1 MSWSTPSLYNTE
13 WHIICGESGSRY
25 LSILCDSERCL
36 LWWIQT
42 TEHLLL
48 KKSNYLHILIILV
61 TPSVSQH
68 ILVFSWHSSAFCPL
82 FTILIHWCLHS
93 TQCLSFT
100 LVSFYYPIAW
110 LCSLLK
116 DILPP
121 HKGIFSSFKYGSFL
135 NKLIQTFPD
144 VGSPIFYA
152 ISDFLLFI
160 MLRSFF
166 FLGIFDGEV
175 LMHNSSKTVSFSGQ
189 LFSLSLLIETHFF
202 CCCCSYFTPEIPQS
216 VILPLYEHSTCV
228 KACVFLA

>member
-1 MSWSTPSLYNTE
+1 MS
-13 WHIICGESGSRY
+13 
-25 LSILCDSERCL
+25 
-36 LWWIQT
+36 Q
-42 TEHLLL
+42 
-48 KKSNYLHILIILV
+48 
-61 TPSVSQH
+61 
-68 ILVFSWHSSAFCPL
+68 
-82 FTILIHWCLHS
+82 LHS
-93 TQCLSFT
+93 GFILLSHS
-100 LVSFYYPIAW
+100 LVMQSSKRYFASSQRY
-110 LCSLLK
+110 
-116 DILPP
+116 
-121 HKGIFSSFKYGSFL
+121 FSSFKYGSFL